1 MDDSRKD
8 ERRDRFDRKK
18 KFKKV
23 ATSSKLKAVRRKEN
37 KNLKTQIERE
47 LLE

>member
-18 KFKKV
+18 KFNKV
-23 ATSSKLKAVRRKEN
+23 QTSAKLKAVRRKEN